1 MNDVVGYIFH
11 ELASNKIDIKNA
23 NKALKLQKHTNRSFI
38 VFAICTTACAAIM
51 NKRLSMQNKTIKQL
65 KNEIS
70 ALKARKEN
78 NEL

>member
-11 ELASNKIDIKNA
+11 ELASHDITIDSINRL
-23 NKALKLQKHTNRSFI
+23 LKVQKHTNHGVI
-38 VFAICTTACAAIM
+38 IFAICTTACAAIM
-51 NKRLSMQNKTIKQL
+51 NKRLNEQKETVKQL